1 MRADIRNDV
10 SISVG
15 SFRFPD
21 SMRVRGAL
29 CDVHTLSKKV
39 TGVPKGHMIARSGRR
54 NHIKKGRKPQQGMG
68 CNRDRLKSFIL
79 QPVAGSVC
87 ATNMQY
93 LCQILLGQNQE
104 THVRAPSKA
113 SVLSTEVKEVV
124 GKVPL
129 PSETL
134 VTNLTVRTV
143 LLGHFRQKKEK
154 EGMGMDGASDVL
166 NVKKLRHL

>member
-1 MRADIRNDV
+1 MQADIRNDV

-15 SFRFPD
+15 SFKFPD

-39 TGVPKGHMIARSGRR
+39 TGVPKGQIARSGRR
-54 NHIKKGRKPQQGMG
+54 KHIKKGRKPQQGMG
-68 CNRDRLKSFIL
+68 SNRDRLKSFIL

-104 THVRAPSKA
+104 THVSVPSKA
-113 SVLSTEVKEVV
+113 SELSTAVKEVV

-143 LLGHFRQKKEK
+143 LQGHFRQKKGK
-154 EGMGMDGASDVL
+154 EGMGRDGATDVL